1 MLWVRL
7 RWRKNLWLCLR
18 ADSIFCLSGERV
30 RFPWVGVQSVNW
42 FVSHCGI
49 FGVSFGGFVL
59 FSTGEEEEDPRAR
72 V

>member
-1 MLWVRL
+1 MEKEPLTASQDRL
-7 RWRKNLWLCLR
+7 HL
-18 ADSIFCLSGERV
+18 CLSGERV
-30 RFPWVGVQSVNW
+30 CFPWVGVQSVNW

-49 FGVSFGGFVL
+49 FGASFGGVVL

>member
-1 MLWVRL
+1 MGEAEVEKDPLAVSQGRL
-7 RWRKNLWLCLR
+7 HP
-18 ADSIFCLSGERV
+18 CLSGERV

>member
-1 MLWVRL
+1 MGEAEVEKEPLAVSQGRL
-7 RWRKNLWLCLR
+7 HL
-18 ADSIFCLSGERV
+18 CLSGERV
-30 RFPWVGVQSVNW
+30 RFPWVGVQSENW

-49 FGVSFGGFVL
+49 FGGFVL

>member
-1 MLWVRL
+1 METEPLAASQGPL
-7 RWRKNLWLCLR
+7 HLCL
-18 ADSIFCLSGERV
+18 FGERV
-30 RFPWVGVQSVNW
+30 CFSWVGVQSVNW

-49 FGVSFGGFVL
+49 FGGVLL